1 MKNIIY
7 LLIVCSSIIFLSSCN
22 KKLITSTTTIVKDS
36 IVLKTHIDTVK
47 VNVANDTL
55 RFNTLID
62 SLLFLQEQLIQSK
75 NKEDSLKLETKK
87 KKVIQKL
94 TKGVFSD
101 TSFVINLYS
110 EFKSN
115 DSIYTKID
123 EITVNF
129 ENGNISHKLKSKKSV
144 IPIII
149 ETTNIKVEN
158 KITFWKWIKDEKTL
172 ILLLLFG
179 IFIVVIKLIK

>member
-1 MKNIIY
+1 
-7 LLIVCSSIIFLSSCN
+7 
-22 KKLITSTTTIVKDS
+22 
-36 IVLKTHIDTVK
+36 
-47 VNVANDTL
+47 
-55 RFNTLID
+55 
-62 SLLFLQEQLIQSK
+62 LIQSK